1 MPGPHR
7 VMAACPRESRN
18 GESQWKEP
26 DSCCICSHSA
36 NRPRPRSPA
45 TGGPPTRPTSEHLR
59 DLHATRIPG
68 LEQLTS
74 AGDYLG
80 WSRPSCQRRRKRR
93 PESRTSLKN
102 FRRRTLDAFGA
113 REPNLLRDATA
124 LSCLVLAF
132 CPCRLFYALINLP
145 VFDPGRGESVVL
157 LALPDVC
164 VIFGINSVD
173 FCNIGQFRVML

>member
-1 MPGPHR
+1 MEGTR
-7 VMAACPRESRN
+7 VLLHLQSQYKQTTSAVASNWRAAYASNQRAP
-18 GESQWKEP
+18 
-26 DSCCICSHSA
+26 
-36 NRPRPRSPA
+36 PRS
-45 TGGPPTRPTSEHLR
+45 
-59 DLHATRIPG
+59 HATRIPG

>member
-1 MPGPHR
+1 MTN
-7 VMAACPRESRN
+7 CESHH
-18 GESQWKEP
+18 Q
-26 DSCCICSHSA
+26 A
-36 NRPRPRSPA
+36 VQL
-45 TGGPPTRPTSEHLR
+45 SELVS
-59 DLHATRIPG
+59 DG
-68 LEQLTS
+68 
-74 AGDYLG
+74 
-80 WSRPSCQRRRKRR
+80 
-93 PESRTSLKN
+93 
-102 FRRRTLDAFGA
+102 
-113 REPNLLRDATA
+113 NLLRDAPA